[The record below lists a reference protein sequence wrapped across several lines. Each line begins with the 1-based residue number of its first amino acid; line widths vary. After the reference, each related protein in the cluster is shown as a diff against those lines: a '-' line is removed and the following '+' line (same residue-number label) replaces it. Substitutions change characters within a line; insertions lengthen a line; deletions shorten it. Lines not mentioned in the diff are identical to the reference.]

1 MRLLKFMQITFRAM
15 CKMLMNLER
24 GEELEMLEKD
34 VASVYEA
41 MLAFPL
47 KLPWTKFYKGLQV
60 YVLQNPLCTHRL
72 YPKINWPRS

>member
-15 CKMLMNLER
+15 CKMLMNLDR

-60 YVLQNPLCTHRL
+60 YELQNPLCTQTV
-72 YPKINWPRS
+72 PQN